1 MIFPYFSNVFPPQK
15 AYVAEVD
22 HGEIRSGSQL
32 SVPCALVFLEGAMR
46 ATVVF
51 FFVGNDDCES
61 WLLTGWWFGTWFL

>member
-1 MIFPYFSNVFPPQK
+1 MFHDLSIFFQCFPPQK

-32 SVPCALVFLEGAMR
+32 SVPCALVFLVGAMR

-51 FFVGNDDCES
+51 FS
-61 WLLTGWWFGTWFL
+61 WEMMIVNHGY

>member
-1 MIFPYFSNVFPPQK
+1 MFHDLSIFFQCFPPQK

-51 FFVGNDDCES
+51 FRGK
-61 WLLTGWWFGTWFL
+61 